1 MQINHDMIM
10 TRLKRLENCIFKLK
24 KIAQN
29 SKQEFIKND
38 DLQDIAERN
47 LQLAAQCC
55 IDIGNHI
62 ISKQKISFPEGYAD
76 IFSKLFE
83 GGIINEATEQKMSD
97 IAGFRN
103 ILVHDYLKIS
113 YEIVYDNLHDL
124 DVFINFAR
132 QINSFIT
139 HEKS

>member
-1 MQINHDMIM
+1 MQINHDIIM
-10 TRLKRLENCIFKLK
+10 TRLKRLENCIIKLK
-24 KIAQN
+24 KIAQAN

-76 IFSKLFE
+76 IFSKLYE
-83 GGIINEATEQKMSD
+83 AGIIDEATKQKMSN

-103 ILVHDYLKIS
+103 ILVHDYLKVS
-113 YEIVYDNLHDL
+113 YEIVYDNLQDL

-132 QINSFIT
+132 QINNFIT
-139 HEKS
+139 NN